1 MKKRPVLPLHAI
13 NSFTLLVL
21 LSIVLFFPIT
31 ASSQAGSVV
40 QANSVVQAD
49 LVVVEYFYEDGC
61 LNCAR
66 AEPVV
71 DKVVQGYDNISYS
84 KYEIYSDYGSIKVYD
99 RMVNEYEI
107 ATVPAVVIN
116 HQLTITYSDY
126 NGNEKRLEELLV
138 AGIGNAPPIPV
149 NNSVQPAD
157 GGNILPELS
166 LPVVLVAGLLAGFN
180 PCLLAVMAF
189 LASLTLSSKGNRID
203 LLKIVGGFCAGIFA
217 MFMVVGMG
225 LLGVIKQ
232 QPEIKDTITLMLVV
246 LVGLLGLWHFYDA
259 YYLKVH
265 NRSSFKT
272 SGSFVQLIDGIE
284 HRNTVMVS
292 FLAGAMFSIIKA
304 PCVGAV
310 YFAILDVLI
319 TQGKIADGAIYLGFY
334 NLGVILPVLILGIML
349 AFGLSPERVNDL
361 REKRRVE
368 IRLVTG
374 AVLLLLAVL
383 IYFNII

>member
-13 NSFTLLVL
+13 NCFTVLVL
-21 LSIVLFFPIT
+21 LSIVLFCPIT
-31 ASSQAGSVV
+31 ASGQSGE
-40 QANSVVQAD
+40 
-49 LVVVEYFYEDGC
+49 VVVEYFYEDGC
-61 LNCAR
+61 LSCSG

-84 KYEIYSDYGSIKVYD
+84 KYEILSDYGDMKVYD
-99 RMVNEYEI
+99 RMVSEYGI
-107 ATVPAVVIN
+107 ASVPAVVIN
-116 HQLTITYSDY
+116 HQVTITYPDY
-126 NGNEKRLEELLV
+126 NGDEKRLEELLV
-138 AGIGNAPPIPV
+138 AGIENAPHIPE
-149 NNSVQPAD
+149 NNSIQPAD

-189 LASLTLSSKGNRID
+189 LASLTLSSKGNRTE
-203 LLKIVGGFCAGIFA
+203 LLKIVGGFCAGIFV

-232 QPEIKDTITLMLVV
+232 QPEIKDTITLLLVV

-259 YYLKVH
+259 YHLKVH
-265 NRSSFKT
+265 DRSSFKT
-272 SGSFVQLIDGIE
+272 SGSFLQLVEGIE

-310 YFAILDVLI
+310 YFAILDMLI

-374 AVLLLLAVL
+374 AVLLLLAVM

>member
-1 MKKRPVLPLHAI
+1 MKQRSVLPLHAI
-13 NSFTLLVL
+13 NRFTLLVL
-21 LSIVLFFPIT
+21 VSIVLFFPIT
-31 ASSQAGSVV
+31 ASGQSGELVGE
-40 QANSVVQAD
+40 
-49 LVVVEYFYEDGC
+49 VVVEYFYEYDC
-61 LNCAR
+61 LKCSG
-66 AEPVV
+66 AEPLV
-71 DKVVQGYDNISYS
+71 DKLVQGYDNISYS
-84 KYEIYSDYGSIKVYD
+84 KYEIWSDYGDMKVYD
-99 RMVNEYEI
+99 RMVSEYGI

-116 HQLTITYSDY
+116 HQVTITYSDY
-126 NGNEKRLEELLV
+126 NGDEKRLEELLV
-138 AGIGNAPPIPV
+138 AGIENASQIPE

-157 GGNILPELS
+157 SMNILPELS

-189 LASLTLSSKGNRID
+189 LASLTLSSKGNRTE
-203 LLKIVGGFCAGIFA
+203 LLKIVGGFCAGIFV

-232 QPEIKDTITLMLVV
+232 QPEIKDTITVLLVV
-246 LVGLLGLWHFYDA
+246 LIGLLGLWHFYDA
-259 YYLKVH
+259 YHLKVH
-265 NRSSFKT
+265 DRSSFKT
-272 SGSFVQLIDGIE
+272 SGSFLQLVEGIE

-310 YFAILDVLI
+310 YFAILDMLI

-349 AFGLSPERVNDL
+349 AFGLSPERVNYL
-361 REKRRVE
+361 RENRRVE
-368 IRLVTG
+368 IRIVTG

>member
-1 MKKRPVLPLHAI
+1 MKKRLVLPLHAI
-13 NSFTLLVL
+13 NIFSLLVL
-21 LSIVLFFPIT
+21 LSIVLFIPVV
-31 ASSQAGSVV
+31 ASGQSGE
-40 QANSVVQAD
+40 
-49 LVVVEYFYEDGC
+49 VVVEYFYEDGC
-61 LNCAR
+61 LNCAG

-71 DKVVQGYDNISYS
+71 DKVIQGYNNISYS
-84 KYEIYSDYGSIKVYD
+84 KYEILSDYGDMKVYD
-99 RMVNEYEI
+99 RMVNGYGI

-116 HQLTITYSDY
+116 HQVTITYSDY
-126 NGNEKRLEELLV
+126 NGDEKQLEELLV
-138 AGIGNAPPIPV
+138 TGIENAPLIPV
-149 NNSVQPAD
+149 NNSIQPD
-157 GGNILPELS
+157 NGENILPELS

-189 LASLTLSSKGNRID
+189 LASLTLSSKGNRTE
-203 LLKIVGGFCAGIFA
+203 LLKIVGGFCAGIFV

-232 QPEIKDTITLMLVV
+232 QPEIKDTIILLLVV
-246 LVGLLGLWHFYDA
+246 LIGLLGLWHFYDA
-259 YYLKVH
+259 YHLKVH
-265 NRSSFKT
+265 DRSSFKT
-272 SGSFVQLIDGIE
+272 SGTFLQLVEGIE

-319 TQGKIADGAIYLGFY
+319 TQGKIANGAIYLCFY

-361 REKRRVE
+361 RENRRIE

-374 AVLLLLAVL
+374 AVLVLLAVL
-383 IYFNII
+383 MYFNII

>member
-13 NSFTLLVL
+13 NCFTLLVL
-21 LSIVLFFPIT
+21 LSIVLFCPIT
-31 ASSQAGSVV
+31 ASGQSGE
-40 QANSVVQAD
+40 
-49 LVVVEYFYEDGC
+49 VVVEYFYEDGC
-61 LNCAR
+61 LSCSG

-84 KYEIYSDYGSIKVYD
+84 KYEILSDYGDMKVYD
-99 RMVNEYEI
+99 RMVSEYGI
-107 ATVPAVVIN
+107 ASVPAVVIN
-116 HQLTITYSDY
+116 HQVTITYPDY
-126 NGNEKRLEELLV
+126 NGDEKRLEELLV
-138 AGIGNAPPIPV
+138 AGIENAPHIPE
-149 NNSVQPAD
+149 NNSIQPAD

-189 LASLTLSSKGNRID
+189 LASLTLSAKGNRTE
-203 LLKIVGGFCAGIFA
+203 LLKIVGGFCAGIFV

-232 QPEIKDTITLMLVV
+232 QPEIKDTITLLLVV

-259 YYLKVH
+259 YHLKVH
-265 NRSSFKT
+265 DRSSFKT
-272 SGSFVQLIDGIE
+272 SGSFLQLVEGIE

-310 YFAILDVLI
+310 YFAILDMLI

-374 AVLLLLAVL
+374 AVLLLLAVM

>member
-21 LSIVLFFPIT
+21 LSIVLFCPIT
-31 ASSQAGSVV
+31 ASGQSGEVV
-40 QANSVVQAD
+40 GEVVGEVIGE
-49 LVVVEYFYEDGC
+49 VVVEYFYEDGC
-61 LNCAR
+61 LKCAG

-84 KYEIYSDYGSIKVYD
+84 KFEIWSDYDDMKVYD
-99 RMVNEYEI
+99 HMVNEYGI

-116 HQLTITYSDY
+116 HQVTITYPDY
-126 NGNEKRLEELLV
+126 NGDKKRLEELLV
-138 AGIGNAPPIPV
+138 AGIENAPHIPE
-149 NNSVQPAD
+149 NNSIQPTD

-189 LASLTLSSKGNRID
+189 LASLTLSSKGNRTE
-203 LLKIVGGFCAGIFA
+203 LLKIVGGFCAGIFV

-232 QPEIKDTITLMLVV
+232 QPEIKDTITLLLVV

-265 NRSSFKT
+265 DRSSFKT
-272 SGSFVQLIDGIE
+272 SGSFLQLVEGIE
-284 HRNTVMVS
+284 HRNTVVVS

-310 YFAILDVLI
+310 YFAILDMLI

-334 NLGVILPVLILGIML
+334 NLGVILPVLILG
-349 AFGLSPERVNDL
+349 D
-361 REKRRVE
+361 
-368 IRLVTG
+368 TG
-374 AVLLLLAVL
+374 QD
-383 IYFNII
+383 

>member
-1 MKKRPVLPLHAI
+1 MV
-13 NSFTLLVL
+13 S
-21 LSIVLFFPIT
+21 
-31 ASSQAGSVV
+31 
-40 QANSVVQAD
+40 
-49 LVVVEYFYEDGC
+49 EYG
-61 LNCAR
+61 
-66 AEPVV
+66 V
-71 DKVVQGYDNISYS
+71 
-84 KYEIYSDYGSIKVYD
+84 
-99 RMVNEYEI
+99 
-107 ATVPAVVIN
+107 ATVPVVVIN
-116 HQLTITYSDY
+116 HQVTIIYSDY
-126 NGNEKRLEELLV
+126 NGDEKRLEELLV
-138 AGIGNAPPIPV
+138 AGIENTPLIPV
-149 NNSVQPAD
+149 NNSVQPAN

-166 LPVVLVAGLLAGFN
+166 LPVVLLAGLLAGFN

-189 LASLTLSSKGNRID
+189 LASLTLSSMGNRTE
-203 LLKIVGGFCAGIFA
+203 LLKIVGGFCAGIFV

-232 QPEIKDTITLMLVV
+232 QPEIKDTITLLLVV

-259 YYLKVH
+259 YHLKVH
-265 NRSSFKT
+265 DRSSFKT
-272 SGSFVQLIDGIE
+272 SGSFLQLVEGIE

-310 YFAILDVLI
+310 YFAILDMLI

-374 AVLLLLAVL
+374 AVLLLLAVM

>member
-1 MKKRPVLPLHAI
+1 MKKRPVLTLHAI
-13 NSFTLLVL
+13 NCFTVLVL

-31 ASSQAGSVV
+31 ASGQSGEVV
-40 QANSVVQAD
+40 GE
-49 LVVVEYFYEDGC
+49 VVVEYFYEDSC
-61 LNCAR
+61 LKCAGV
-66 AEPVV
+66 EPVME
-71 DKVVQGYDNISYS
+71 KVVQGYDNISYS
-84 KYEIYSDYGSIKVYD
+84 KYEIWSDYGDMKVYD
-99 RMVNEYEI
+99 RMVSEYGI

-116 HQLTITYSDY
+116 HRVTITYSDY
-126 NGNEKRLEELLV
+126 NGDEKRLEELLV
-138 AGIGNAPPIPV
+138 AGIESAPQIPE

-157 GGNILPELS
+157 GRNILPELS

-189 LASLTLSSKGNRID
+189 LASLTLSSKGNRTE
-203 LLKIVGGFCAGIFA
+203 LLKIVGGFCAGIFV

-225 LLGVIKQ
+225 LLGMIKQ
-232 QPEIKDTITLMLVV
+232 QPDIKDTITLVLVV

-259 YYLKVH
+259 YHLKMH
-265 NRSSFKT
+265 DRSSFKT
-272 SGSFVQLIDGIE
+272 PGSFLQLVEGIE
-284 HRNTVMVS
+284 HRNTVVVS

-310 YFAILDVLI
+310 YFAILDMLI
-319 TQGKIADGAIYLGFY
+319 TQGKIANGAIYLCFY

-349 AFGLSPERVNDL
+349 AFGLSPGRVNDL
-361 REKRRVE
+361 KEKRRIE

-374 AVLLLLAVL
+374 AVLVLLAVL

>member
-13 NSFTLLVL
+13 NCLTLVVL

-31 ASSQAGSVV
+31 ASGQAGST
-40 QANSVVQAD
+40 VQAD
-49 LVVVEYFYEDGC
+49 FVVVEYFYEDGC
-61 LNCAR
+61 TNCAV

-71 DKVVQGYDNISYS
+71 DKVIRGYDNISYS
-84 KYEIYSDYGSIKVYD
+84 KYEILSDYGDIKIYN
-99 RMVNEYEI
+99 RMVSEYGI
-107 ATVPAVVIN
+107 ASVPALVIN
-116 HQLTITYSDY
+116 YKVTITYSDY
-126 NGNEKRLEELLV
+126 NGDEKRLEELLV
-138 AGIGNAPPIPV
+138 AGIENAPQIPG

-189 LASLTLSSKGNRID
+189 LASLTLSSKGNRTE
-203 LLKIVGGFCAGIFA
+203 LLKIVGGFCAGIFV

-225 LLGVIKQ
+225 LLGLIKQ
-232 QPEIKDTITLMLVV
+232 QPEIKDTITLLLVV
-246 LVGLLGLWHFYDA
+246 LIGLFGLWHFYDA
-259 YYLKVH
+259 YHLKMH
-265 NRSSFKT
+265 DRSSFKT
-272 SGSFVQLIDGIE
+272 SGSFLQLVGGIE

-292 FLAGAMFSIIKA
+292 FLAGAMFSLIKA

-310 YFAILDVLI
+310 YFAILDMLI
-319 TQGKIADGAIYLGFY
+319 TQGKIANGAIYLCFY

-361 REKRRVE
+361 RENRRVE
-368 IRLVTG
+368 IRLLTG
-374 AVLLLLAVL
+374 AVLLVLSVL

>member
-13 NSFTLLVL
+13 NVFTVLVL

-31 ASSQAGSVV
+31 ASGQSGE
-40 QANSVVQAD
+40 
-49 LVVVEYFYEDGC
+49 VVVEYFYEDGC
-61 LNCAR
+61 LNCAGI
-66 AEPVV
+66 EPVV
-71 DKVVQGYDNISYS
+71 NKVIQGYDNISYS
-84 KYEIYSDYGSIKVYD
+84 KYEIYSDYGDMKVYD
-99 RMVNEYEI
+99 RMVSEYGI
-107 ATVPAVVIN
+107 ASVPALVIN
-116 HQLTITYSDY
+116 HQITITYPDY
-126 NGNEKRLEELLV
+126 NGDEERLEELLV
-138 AGIGNAPPIPV
+138 AGIENTLLIPGNH
-149 NNSVQPAD
+149 SVQPAN
-157 GGNILPELS
+157 GENILPELS

-189 LASLTLSSKGNRID
+189 LASLTLSAKGNRTE
-203 LLKIVGGFCAGIFA
+203 LLKIVGGFCAGIFV

-232 QPEIKDTITLMLVV
+232 QPEIKDTITLLLVV

-259 YYLKVH
+259 YHLKVH
-265 NRSSFKT
+265 DRSSFKT
-272 SGSFVQLIDGIE
+272 SGSFLRLVDGIE
-284 HRNTVMVS
+284 HRNTIMVS
-292 FLAGAMFSIIKA
+292 FLAGAMFSLIKA

-319 TQGKIADGAIYLGFY
+319 TQGKIADGAIYLFFY

-349 AFGLSPERVNDL
+349 AFGLSPERVNDI

-374 AVLLLLAVL
+374 AVLVLLAVL

>member
-13 NSFTLLVL
+13 NVFTVLVL

-31 ASSQAGSVV
+31 ASGQSGE
-40 QANSVVQAD
+40 
-49 LVVVEYFYEDGC
+49 VVVEYFYEDGC
-61 LNCAR
+61 LNCAGI
-66 AEPVV
+66 EPVV
-71 DKVVQGYDNISYS
+71 DKVIQGYDNISYS
-84 KYEIYSDYGSIKVYD
+84 KYEIYSDYGDMKVYD
-99 RMVNEYEI
+99 RMVSEYGI
-107 ATVPAVVIN
+107 ASVPALVIN
-116 HQLTITYSDY
+116 HQITITYPDY
-126 NGNEKRLEELLV
+126 NGDEERLEELLV
-138 AGIGNAPPIPV
+138 AGIENTLLIPGNH
-149 NNSVQPAD
+149 SVQPAN
-157 GGNILPELS
+157 GENILPELS

-189 LASLTLSSKGNRID
+189 LASLTISAKGNRTE
-203 LLKIVGGFCAGIFA
+203 LLKIVGGFCAGIFV

-232 QPEIKDTITLMLVV
+232 QPEIKDTITLLLVV

-259 YYLKVH
+259 YHLKVH
-265 NRSSFKT
+265 DRSSFKT
-272 SGSFVQLIDGIE
+272 SGSFLRLVDGIE
-284 HRNTVMVS
+284 HRNTIMVS
-292 FLAGAMFSIIKA
+292 FLAGAMFSLIKA

-319 TQGKIADGAIYLGFY
+319 TQGKIADGAIYLFFY

-349 AFGLSPERVNDL
+349 AFGLSPERVNDI

-374 AVLLLLAVL
+374 AVLVLLAVL